1 MFKKIYIEITNI
13 CNLKCKFCPETNRK
27 KEIMSVENFEK
38 IISKIHNYTNLV
50 CLHVKGEPLLHN
62 QLEEILKILEK
73 YNLKANITTNGTLI
87 KQKLQIIKNSKAVRQ
102 INFSIH
108 SINENERSEKEYLQE
123 IFESVEKLDNI
134 IISYRLWNLKN
145 IKENEINN
153 NIIKIIGNY
162 YNIQNLKQKLIE
174 SEFVKVD
181 KNIFINQDIEFTW
194 PDVNKEPIIDKG
206 RCLALKEQIAILV
219 DGTVVP
225 CCLDNNG
232 DIPLGN
238 IIDEELKDILEN
250 SRSITIKRNFENGII
265 TCKLCKTCGFLK
277 RLENVITIRINRDNI
292 DNNLTENQKNHIT
305 ETALDNYNNFDYII
319 ENNKDYDTLKNKVIK
334 ILEVENENSCD

>member
-13 CNLKCKFCPETNRK
+13 CNLKCKFCPKTIRK
-27 KEIMSVENFEK
+27 KESITIEKFEQ
-38 IISKIHNYTNLV
+38 IISKIHKHTNLV

-73 YNLKANITTNGTLI
+73 YNLKTNITTNGILI
-87 KQKLQIIKNSKAVRQ
+87 KDKIDTIEKSKAVRQ

-108 SINENERSEKEYLQE
+108 SINENEKIQEKYLQD
-123 IFESVEKLDNI
+123 IFKSVEKLENV

-145 IKENEINN
+145 IKESKVNN
-153 NIIKIIGNY
+153 NIIEEIEKY
-162 YNIQNLKQKLIE
+162 YNIQNLKQKLME
-174 SEFVKVD
+174 KDFVQLR
-181 KNIFINQDIEFTW
+181 KNIFINQDIEFPW
-194 PDVNKEPIIDKG
+194 PDKNKEIIIEKG

-238 IIDEELKDILEN
+238 ILENKLEDILE
-250 SRSITIKRNFENGII
+250 SSKCVTIKKNFENNII

-277 RLENVITIRINRDNI
+277 RLENKR
-292 DNNLTENQKNHIT
+292 K
-305 ETALDNYNNFDYII
+305 
-319 ENNKDYDTLKNKVIK
+319 K
-334 ILEVENENSCD
+334 

>member
-13 CNLKCKFCPETNRK
+13 CNLKCKFCPETSRK
-27 KEIMSVENFEK
+27 KEYMSLEKFEK

-62 QLEEILKILEK
+62 NLDGILKILEK

-87 KQKLQIIKNSKAVRQ
+87 KEKVETIKKSKAIRQ

-108 SINENERSEKEYLQE
+108 SIEQNENINKQYLKN
-123 IFESVEKLDNI
+123 IFESVQELENI

-145 IKENEINN
+145 IKENNINN
-153 NIIKIIGNY
+153 TIIKTIEEF
-162 YNIQNLKQKLIE
+162 YNIENLKIKLME
-174 SEFVKVD
+174 NEFLKI
-181 KNIFINQDIEFTW
+181 KENLFINQDIEFDW
-194 PDVNKEPIIDKG
+194 PDINKENIIEKG

-232 DIPLGN
+232 NIPLGN
-238 IIDEELKDILEN
+238 ILEETLEEILEKPK
-250 SRSITIKRNFENGII
+250 STTIKKNFENGII
-265 TCKLCKTCGFLK
+265 TCELCKTCGFLQ
-277 RLENVITIRINRDNI
+277 RLENKRK
-292 DNNLTENQKNHIT
+292 Q
-305 ETALDNYNNFDYII
+305 
-319 ENNKDYDTLKNKVIK
+319 
-334 ILEVENENSCD
+334 